1 MSEVIAV
8 MNQKGGCGKTTTV
21 VNTATS
27 LAVMGKSVLVVD
39 MDPQANATTSF
50 GIDKT
55 KIKNTIYDAIIG
67 DINVKKATIPTF
79 IKNLFIIPSNISLS
93 GAGMELS
100 RKENYHIILKETL
113 KDVVPLFD
121 YIFID
126 LPPSLGV
133 ITVNALVAS
142 DSVLIPIQAEYYA
155 LEGVADLINTI
166 KLVEKRLRSPTPIK
180 GILLTLFDKRTR
192 LSKDVYRELKK
203 YFGESDLLFNTIIP
217 RNIRLAEAPSY
228 GKPCLVYDPESTGT
242 KAYLKLAKEII
253 QRDENVDLSNA
264 KTNIAPGKAEINRDS
279 KKTGGQ
285 SDA

>member
-1 MSEVIAV
+1 MSEIIAV

-27 LAVMGKSVLVVD
+27 LAVMGKSVLIVD

-55 KIKNTIYDAIIG
+55 KIKNTIYDALIG
-67 DINVKKATIPTF
+67 DISVKKATIPTF

-93 GAGMELS
+93 GVGMELS
-100 RKENYHIILKETL
+100 RRENYHIVLKETL
-113 KDVVPLFD
+113 KDVAPLFD

-142 DSVLIPIQAEYYA
+142 DSVLIPIQSEYYA

-180 GILLTLFDKRTR
+180 GILLTLYDKRTR
-192 LSKDVYRELKK
+192 LSKDVRNELKK
-203 YFGESDLLFNTIIP
+203 YFSDSNLLFDTIIP

-228 GKPCLVYDPESTGT
+228 GKPCLIYDPESTGT
-242 KAYLKLAKEII
+242 KAYLKVAKEILK
-253 QRDENVDLSNA
+253 RDEKGENNNKGDN
-264 KTNIAPGKAEINRDS
+264 
-279 KKTGGQ
+279 
-285 SDA
+285 

>member
-55 KIKNTIYDAIIG
+55 KIENTIYDAIIG

-100 RKENYHIILKETL
+100 RRENYHIILKETL

-155 LEGVADLINTI
+155 LEGVAELINTI
-166 KLVEKRLRSPTPIK
+166 KLVEQRLRSPTPIK
-180 GILLTLFDKRTR
+180 GILLTLYDKRTR
-192 LSKDVYRELKK
+192 LSKDVYKELKS
-203 YFGESDLLFNTIIP
+203 YSGETDLLFKTVIP

-228 GKPCLVYDPESTGT
+228 GKPCLVYDPDSTGT

-253 QRDENVDLSNA
+253 ERDENVHLSNA
-264 KTNIAPGKAEINRDS
+264 KTNIKAKAVLDRKS
-279 KKTGGQ
+279 KRTGRVTN
-285 SDA
+285 A

>member
-1 MSEVIAV
+1 MGEVIAV

-27 LAVMGKSVLVVD
+27 LAIMGKSVLIVD

-50 GIDKT
+50 GLNKT
-55 KIKNTIYDAIIG
+55 ELENTIYDALIG

-93 GAGMELS
+93 GASVELS
-100 RKENYHIILKETL
+100 NDDNYHIRLKETL
-113 KDVVPLFD
+113 KDVVPLFE

-133 ITVNALVAS
+133 LTVNALVAS

-166 KLVEKRLRSPTPIK
+166 KLVETRLRSPTPIK
-180 GILLTLFDKRTR
+180 GVLLTLYDKRTR
-192 LSKDVYRELKK
+192 LSRDVHKELKN
-203 YFGESDLLFNTIIP
+203 FFSDNNLLLKTIIP
-217 RNIRLAEAPSY
+217 RNIKLAEAPSH
-228 GKPCLVYDPESTGT
+228 GKPCLIYDSKSTGA
-242 KAYLKLAKEII
+242 KAYFNLANEII
-253 QRDENVDLSNA
+253 KRDGG
-264 KTNIAPGKAEINRDS
+264 GKYD
-279 KKTGGQ
+279 
-285 SDA
+285 

>member
-55 KIKNTIYDAIIG
+55 KVENSIYEAIIG
-67 DINVKKATIPTF
+67 DISVKKATIPTF

-93 GAGMELS
+93 GAGIELS
-100 RKENYHIILKETL
+100 KRENYHII
-113 KDVVPLFD
+113 
-121 YIFID
+121 
-126 LPPSLGV
+126 
-133 ITVNALVAS
+133 AS

-166 KLVEKRLRSPTPIK
+166 KLVESRLRSPTPIK

-192 LSKDVYRELKK
+192 LSKDVQKELKN
-203 YFGESDLLFNTIIP
+203 YFGDSNLLFKTIIP
-217 RNIRLAEAPSY
+217 RNIRLAEAPSF
-228 GKPCLVYDPESTGT
+228 GKPCLIYDPDSTGT

-253 QRDENVDLSNA
+253 ARD
-264 KTNIAPGKAEINRDS
+264 AE
-279 KKTGGQ
+279 GQ
-285 SDA
+285 

>member
-55 KIKNTIYDAIIG
+55 KVENSIYEAIIG
-67 DINVKKATIPTF
+67 DISVKKATI
-79 IKNLFIIPSNISLS
+79 LS
-93 GAGMELS
+93 K
-100 RKENYHIILKETL
+100 RENYHIILKETL
-113 KDVVPLFD
+113 EDVIPLFD

-166 KLVEKRLRSPTPIK
+166 KLVENRLRSPTPIK

-192 LSKDVYRELKK
+192 LSKDVFTELKK
-203 YFGESDLLFNTIIP
+203 FFGESDLLFKTIIP
-217 RNIRLAEAPSY
+217 RNIRLAEAPSF
-228 GKPCLVYDPESTGT
+228 GKPCLIYDPDSSGT
-242 KAYLKLAKEII
+242 KAYLKLAEEII
-253 QRDENVDLSNA
+253 QRD
-264 KTNIAPGKAEINRDS
+264 
-279 KKTGGQ
+279 GGEV
-285 SDA
+285 

>member
-1 MSEVIAV
+1 M
-8 MNQKGGCGKTTTV
+8 
-21 VNTATS
+21 NTATS
-27 LAVMGKSVLVVD
+27 LAVIGKSVLVVD

-55 KIKNTIYDAIIG
+55 TIENTIYDALIG

-93 GAGMELS
+93 GAGIELS
-100 RKENYHIILKETL
+100 QKENYHIVLRDTL
-113 KDVVPLFD
+113 KDIVPLFD
-121 YIFID
+121 YVFID

-180 GILLTLFDKRTR
+180 GILLTLYDRRTR
-192 LSKDVYRELKK
+192 LSKDVYKELKK
-203 YFGESDLLFNTIIP
+203 YFEKSNLLFKIIIP
-217 RNIRLAEAPSY
+217 RNIRLAEAPSF
-228 GKPCLVYDPESTGT
+228 GKPCLIYDRDSVGT
-242 KAYLKLAKEII
+242 KAYLKLAKEIL
-253 QRDENVDLSNA
+253 E
-264 KTNIAPGKAEINRDS
+264 RDS
-279 KKTGGQ
+279 SIDSTQYYSKSSGETLKREAGGHLNG
-285 SDA
+285 